1 MAERLKGCEATG
13 EAVISSEYEGSRK
26 DFSRWSK

>member
-26 DFSRWSK
+26 DFSQSLP